1 MRRLHWLLLLLPL
14 LCLFVSN
21 YYSGLVGQ
29 YAILGATAALLAFS
43 WGYAGVLHFFHVVAF
58 GLGAYSVGWFA
69 LNLGPDGLWLGLL
82 VAVLLTGGVAFLLGI
97 AGLGKNY
104 SFMTFALV
112 TFVVVLA
119 LEQIAVQFT
128 AVTGGF
134 NGLSNIPRL
143 GFGDWRL
150 SGSMNALVLAT
161 VAVLLVIGL
170 RWLSTTPY
178 GVALR
183 AVRDAPRRMG
193 SFGVDVPAMRISV
206 FVLTSAA
213 TGLLGGLFAT
223 QTQFVSPSDIGLAFG
238 TSILVWTMLG
248 SKTTLLGPFL
258 AAIGINFATTGL
270 SESLVDYWL
279 LIMGVV
285 FVVVVRFLP
294 EGFGVWLV
302 RILPSRWRR
311 APHVEVRRA
320 APEAPRDAAV
330 GGAAPEFVVEQLSVA
345 YGSNRV
351 LQDVGLHV
359 SPGEVLC
366 LIGPNGAGKSTVL
379 NALSAVI
386 RVESGR
392 WRFGDRQF
400 QGRSPWRIA
409 RDGLSRKYQHPSIAT
424 DLTVGQNLALAVW
437 GPRYRFRRLL
447 WQRWEIEIEPSA
459 WRILEAGGLDARLDQ
474 LAAELSHGQRQM
486 LELAMALANPCD
498 VLLLDEPAA
507 GMTKVEAA
515 TLASLI
521 TEIARDA
528 RPAVIVVEHDL
539 ELIRTVA
546 DRVVVLQNGGVLAE
560 GTYAEVEA
568 DVRVQEA
575 YLGTEAQHG

>member
-1 MRRLHWLLLLLPL
+1 MMRRLHWILLVLPL
-14 LCLFVSN
+14 LCLFVGN
-21 YYSGLVGQ
+21 YYSGLIGQ
-29 YAILGATAALLAFS
+29 YTILGATAALLAFS
-43 WGYAGVLHFFHVVAF
+43 WGYAGILHFFHVVAF
-58 GLGAYSVGWFA
+58 GLGAYCVGWFS
-69 LNLGPDGLWLGLL
+69 LNLGDDALWLGLL
-82 VAVLLTGGVAFLLGI
+82 VAIVLPTLVAYLLGI

-134 NGLSNIPRL
+134 NGLSNIPRI
-143 GFGDWRL
+143 GFGDWHL
-150 SGSMNALVLAT
+150 SGPMNGLVLSL

-170 RWLSTTPY
+170 RWLSNTPY

-206 FVLTSAA
+206 FVITSAA
-213 TGLLGGLFAT
+213 TGLLGGLYAT
-223 QTQFVSPSDIGLAFG
+223 QTQFVSPGDIGLAFG

-258 AAIGINFATTGL
+258 AAIGINFATTEL
-270 SESLVDYWL
+270 SEAIVDYWL

-294 EGFGVWLV
+294 EGFGVWLL
-302 RILPSRWRR
+302 RLLPKRWR
-311 APHVEVRRA
+311 APRQVEVRRA
-320 APEAPRDAAV
+320 VPKPASTGSDQK
-330 GGAAPEFVVEQLSVA
+330 FVVERLSVS
-345 YGSNRV
+345 YGSNKV
-351 LQDVGLHV
+351 LEDVDLKV

-386 RVESGR
+386 RTEQGT
-392 WRFGDRQF
+392 WRFGELEF
-400 QGRSPWRIA
+400 NGKSPWQITRL
-409 RDGLSRKYQHPSIAT
+409 GLSRKYQHPSIAP

-437 GPRYRFRRLL
+437 GVRYRFRRLL
-447 WQRWEIEIEPSA
+447 WRRWEIEIEPSA
-459 WRILEAGGLDARLDQ
+459 WRVLEAGGLDRRLDG

-515 TLASLI
+515 TLAGLI
-521 TEIARDA
+521 TEIAREA
-528 RPAVIVVEHDL
+528 RPAIIVVEHDL

-560 GTYAEVEA
+560 GTYAEVER